1 MLIFQEGRVR
11 RPNSVE
17 ALFLALY
24 DLIIRA
30 RGKDL
35 RQVISVMNELMRKRK
50 SGLNSLRRRTELQLP
65 VFP

>member
-1 MLIFQEGRVR
+1 MLTFQDRHAR

-17 ALFLALY
+17 ALFLTLY
-24 DLIIRA
+24 ALIIIA
-30 RGKDL
+30 RGKGL
-35 RQVISVMNELMRKRK
+35 IEVISVMNELMRKRK

>member
-1 MLIFQEGRVR
+1 VR